1 MQNTPFFA
9 TLLVIAALVAGAGGC
24 RSTKIIRKALDEQ
37 HKDTTGQQATGDSMK
52 ASVSPSSDL
61 RADSITVIRQAL
73 SGLSANR
80 INFKTFSG
88 RAKVSYVGGNGDGAD
103 VTAYIN
109 ILKDSMIWISIHA
122 VLGIEGFRVLI
133 THDSVKIMQ
142 RQGHVVLFRSVSY
155 LQQEIHLP
163 VDFASLQDLLIGN
176 PVFLDTTNVQYY
188 KKEQTGLSL
197 IAMGNLFR
205 NYLTLDPKDNTL
217 RHSKLDNE
225 DPMQALDCDLSYG
238 DYQQKGGN
246 LFSTYRKISVVTK
259 SNLEIEMNFKEFK
272 FNEDLSFAFSIP
284 KNYKRK

>member
-1 MQNTPFFA
+1 MKNSPLFTSF
-9 TLLVIAALVAGAGGC
+9 LLIAALVAGGGGC
-24 RSTKIIRKALDEQ
+24 RSTKIIRKALEER
-37 HKDTTGQQATGDSMK
+37 HEDTTRQQASADSLKAGLASPRNLHADSM
-52 ASVSPSSDL
+52 
-61 RADSITVIRQAL
+61 TVIRQAL
-73 SGLSANR
+73 SGLAANR
-80 INFKTFSG
+80 IDFKTFSG
-88 RAKVSYVGGNGDGAD
+88 RAKVSYTIGNGDGAD

-122 VLGIEGFRVLI
+122 VLGIEGLRVLI

-142 RQGHVVLFRSVSY
+142 RQGHVVLLRSVNF

-176 PVFLDTTNVQYY
+176 PVFLDTANVHYY
-188 KKEQTGLSL
+188 EKEQAGLSL
-197 IAMGNLFR
+197 IAMGSLFR

-246 LFSTYRKISVVTK
+246 RFSSYRKISVVTK
-259 SNLEIEMNFKEFK
+259 SNLEIEMSFKQFN
-272 FNEDLSFAFSIP
+272 FNEDLSFAFLIP